1 MMTVG
6 SVDGTPFQGA
16 NNSMQTDS
24 ISKNIQK
31 QIANAQKRLQELSS
45 KKDMTPEEKMKKR
58 QEIQQEIT
66 SLNQQLRQH
75 QIELR
80 KEQQSKGTSMDD
92 MLGGNQNA
100 KQAKQDSKGSGLSQ
114 ASMQAMISADSSMKQ
129 AQVQGGVATEMEGR
143 ARVLESELK
152 MDKKGGASTER
163 KEGELASL
171 RQKAVDA
178 TASQMSALVDANKTI
193 KEADKAEETDTKS
206 GSETD
211 KADKSGREKDGIPGD
226 MENEAD
232 TSEQPDAYIHVD
244 VRL

>member
-6 SVDGTPFQGA
+6 SVDGTSFQGV
-16 NNSMQTDS
+16 NNSVQTDS
-24 ISKNIQK
+24 VSRNIQK

-58 QEIQQEIT
+58 QEIQQEIN

-80 KEQQSKGTSMDD
+80 KEQQSNGASMDD
-92 MLGGNQNA
+92 MLGGNQSA
-100 KQAKQDSKGSGLSQ
+100 KKTNQDSKGSGLSQ
-114 ASMQAMISADSSMKQ
+114 ASMQAMISADSSMKL

-143 ARVLESELK
+143 ARVLESEIK
-152 MDKKGGASTER
+152 MEKSDGVSKER
-163 KEGELASL
+163 KEGELASVN
-171 RQKAVDA
+171 QKAIDA
-178 TASQMSALVDANKTI
+178 TASQMSALVDANQTV
-193 KEADKAEETDTKS
+193 KEANKEETDTKS

-211 KADKSGREKDGIPGD
+211 KADENGQKKDGVPGN
-226 MENEAD
+226 MEGEAE
-232 TSEQPDAYIHVD
+232 TSEQPDNYIHVD